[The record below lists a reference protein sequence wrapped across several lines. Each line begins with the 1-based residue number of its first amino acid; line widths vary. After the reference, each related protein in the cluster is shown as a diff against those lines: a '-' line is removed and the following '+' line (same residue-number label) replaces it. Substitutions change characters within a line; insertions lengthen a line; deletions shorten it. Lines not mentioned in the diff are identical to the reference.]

1 MKKLLLIP
9 FLLIALTACGGE
21 TSSEKPA
28 NDVQKVVKE
37 TSTKELTVNEYV
49 NRIEK
54 ALNEMGD
61 KTNLKIISNE
71 ENEDKRQVIALSEN
85 IFIFIEK
92 KGDKVKQV
100 NLAATTNALLTE
112 KEDLDFAFLMLVG
125 TVDDTLVYKDRFDVV
140 RELGL
145 IDDNTNLMDHL
156 KVVNKNKVRYTF
168 KGDDKSLILQA
179 ELK

>member
-9 FLLIALTACGGE
+9 FLLILLAACGG
-21 TSSEKPA
+21 TSSENQSKD
-28 NDVQKVVKE
+28 NEEVKE
-37 TSTKELTVNEYV
+37 TSTNKELTVDEYV
-49 NRIEK
+49 SRIEK

-71 ENEDKRQVIALSEN
+71 ENEDKRQVITLSEN

-112 KEDLDFAFLMLVG
+112 KEDLDFAFLLLVG
-125 TVDDTLVYKDRFDVV
+125 TVDDTLVYKDRYEVV

-145 IDDNTNLMDHL
+145 SDDNTNIMDHL

-168 KGDDKSLILQA
+168 KGDNKSLILQA
-179 ELK
+179 EFK